1 MLKRGEE
8 KPMSTRF
15 GTLGNLMKKQDLIL
29 NAVCLLF
36 AFVFLFLAL
45 SNISWAGNFFS
56 IDSLFFMLVSLMLAG
71 IFLVIPLLWAYENG
85 MLKNLFA
92 VDDATAIDLNAAP
105 IHFEGTTKLFLSILG
120 YLLILTVIEV
130 VLAYVQVPLVL
141 MLTILVGLSLIKAAL
156 ILAYFMHLRY
166 ERMSLVY
173 TLIPMLV
180 ICICLLFIFFP
191 DSFRQLGLR
200 AYR

>member
-1 MLKRGEE
+1 
-8 KPMSTRF
+8 
-15 GTLGNLMKKQDLIL
+15 MKKQDLIL
-29 NAVCLLF
+29 NAICLLF
-36 AFVFLFLAL
+36 ATGFVVMAL
-45 SNISWAGNFFS
+45 SNVRRAGNFFS
-56 IDSLFFMLVSLMLAG
+56 IDSLFITLVSLMLAG
-71 IFLVIPLLWAYENG
+71 IFMVIPLLWAYENG
-85 MLKNLFA
+85 LLKNLFA
-92 VDDATAIDLNAAP
+92 AEGDDVP
-105 IHFEGTTKLFLSILG
+105 VEPVPVHFEGTTKLFLVVLG
-120 YLLILTVIEV
+120 ALLVLTVVEV
-130 VLAYVQVPLVL
+130 FLAYVQVPLAL

-191 DSFRQLGLR
+191 DSFRLLGLR

>member
-1 MLKRGEE
+1 
-8 KPMSTRF
+8 MSTRF
-15 GTLGNLMKKQDLIL
+15 GPLGNLMKKQDLIL

-36 AFVFLFLAL
+36 ATGFVVMAL
-45 SNISWAGNFFS
+45 SNVRRAGNFFS
-56 IDSLFFMLVSLMLAG
+56 IDSLFITLVSLLLAG
-71 IFLVIPLLWAYENG
+71 IFMIIPLLWAHENG
-85 MLKNLFA
+85 VLKNLFA
-92 VDDATAIDLNAAP
+92 AEGDDSPVEPVAV
-105 IHFEGTTKLFLSILG
+105 HFAGSTKLFLAILG
-120 YLLILTVIEV
+120 LLLILTVVEV
-130 VLAYVQVPLVL
+130 FLAYIQVPLVL

-191 DSFRQLGLR
+191 DSFRIFNLR
-200 AYR
+200 VYR

>member
-1 MLKRGEE
+1 
-8 KPMSTRF
+8 MSTRF
-15 GTLGNLMKKQDLIL
+15 GAFGKLAKKQDLIL
-29 NAVCLLF
+29 NGVCLLF
-36 AFVFLFLAL
+36 ATGFLLMAL
-45 SNISWAGNFFS
+45 MNVRWAGNFIS
-56 IDSLFFMLVSLMLAG
+56 IDSLFITLVSLILAG
-71 IFLVIPLLWAYENG
+71 IFLMIPLYWAYETG

-92 VDDATAIDLNAAP
+92 VDDDDSDAATMTAAHSSP

-120 YLLILTVIEV
+120 YLLALTMIEV

-180 ICICLLFIFFP
+180 ICILLLFIFFP
-191 DSFRQLGLR
+191 DSFRALGLR
-200 AYR
+200 VYR

>member
-1 MLKRGEE
+1 
-8 KPMSTRF
+8 
-15 GTLGNLMKKQDLIL
+15 MKKQDLIL
-29 NAVCLLF
+29 NAICLLF
-36 AFVFLFLAL
+36 AAGFVVMAL
-45 SNISWAGNFFS
+45 SNVRRAGNFFS
-56 IDSLFFMLVSLMLAG
+56 IDSLFITLVSLLLAG
-71 IFLVIPLLWAYENG
+71 IFLVIPLLWAHENG
-85 MLKNLFA
+85 VLKNLFA
-92 VDDATAIDLNAAP
+92 AEGEDVPATESVP
-105 IHFEGTTKLFLSILG
+105 VHFEGTTKLFLTILG
-120 YLLILTVIEV
+120 CLLLLTVVEV
-130 VLAYVQVPLVL
+130 FLAYIQVPLAL

-191 DSFRQLGLR
+191 DSFRLLGLR

>member
-1 MLKRGEE
+1 
-8 KPMSTRF
+8 MSTRF
-15 GTLGNLMKKQDLIL
+15 ASLGNLMKKQDLIL

-36 AFVFLFLAL
+36 AAAFVVMAL
-45 SNISWAGNFFS
+45 SNVSRAGNFFS
-56 IDSLFFMLVSLMLAG
+56 IDSLFFTLVSLLLAG
-71 IFLVIPLLWAYENG
+71 IFLVIPLLWAYETG
-85 MLKNLFA
+85 LLRNLFA
-92 VDDATAIDLNAAP
+92 AEGDDVAVEAVP
-105 IHFEGTTKLFLSILG
+105 VHFEGTTKLFLAILG
-120 YLLILTVIEV
+120 FLLVLTVVEV
-130 VLAYVQVPLVL
+130 LLAYIQVPLFL

-191 DSFRQLGLR
+191 DSFRIFNLR
-200 AYR
+200 VYR

>member
-1 MLKRGEE
+1 
-8 KPMSTRF
+8 MSTRF
-15 GTLGNLMKKQDLIL
+15 GALGNLMKKQDLIL
-29 NAVCLLF
+29 NAICMLF
-36 AFVFLFLAL
+36 ATGFIVMAL
-45 SNISWAGNFFS
+45 SNVRRAGNFFS
-56 IDSLFFMLVSLMLAG
+56 IDSLFITLVSLLLAG
-71 IFLVIPLLWAYENG
+71 IFMVVPLLWAYENG
-85 MLKNLFA
+85 VLKNLFA
-92 VDDATAIDLNAAP
+92 AEGDDTP
-105 IHFEGTTKLFLSILG
+105 VEPVEVHFAGSTKLFLSVLG
-120 YLLILTVIEV
+120 FLLFLTVVEV
-130 VLAYVQVPLVL
+130 LLAYVQVPLVL

-180 ICICLLFIFFP
+180 ICICLLFIMFP

>member
-1 MLKRGEE
+1 M
-8 KPMSTRF
+8 
-15 GTLGNLMKKQDLIL
+15 
-29 NAVCLLF
+29 V
-36 AFVFLFLAL
+36 
-45 SNISWAGNFFS
+45 
-56 IDSLFFMLVSLMLAG
+56 
-71 IFLVIPLLWAYENG
+71 
-85 MLKNLFA
+85 
-92 VDDATAIDLNAAP
+92 
-105 IHFEGTTKLFLSILG
+105 
-120 YLLILTVIEV
+120 EV

-191 DSFRQLGLR
+191 DSFRLLNSR
-200 AYR
+200 IYR

>member
-1 MLKRGEE
+1 
-8 KPMSTRF
+8 MSTRF
-15 GTLGNLMKKQDLIL
+15 GSLGNLMKKQDLIL

-36 AFVFLFLAL
+36 ATGFVVMAL
-45 SNISWAGNFFS
+45 SNVRRAGNFFS
-56 IDSLFFMLVSLMLAG
+56 IDSLFITLVSLMLAG
-71 IFLVIPLLWAYENG
+71 IFMVIPLLWAYENG
-85 MLKNLFA
+85 VLKNLFA
-92 VDDATAIDLNAAP
+92 AEGDDVPAEALP
-105 IHFEGTTKLFLSILG
+105 VHFEGTTKLFLSILG
-120 YLLILTVIEV
+120 FLLFLTVIEV
-130 VLAYVQVPLVL
+130 FLAYVQVPLAL

-191 DSFRQLGLR
+191 DSFRIFNLR
-200 AYR
+200 NYR

>member
-1 MLKRGEE
+1 
-8 KPMSTRF
+8 MSTRF
-15 GTLGNLMKKQDLIL
+15 GALGNITKRQDLIL

-36 AFVFLFLAL
+36 AAGFLFMAL
-45 SNISWAGNFFS
+45 SNVRRAGNFFS
-56 IDSLFFMLVSLMLAG
+56 IDSLFIMLVSLILAG
-71 IFLVIPLLWAYENG
+71 IFAAIPLYWAYENG
-85 MLKNLFA
+85 MLREMFA
-92 VDDATAIDLNAAP
+92 AEGDDAERAAAHAAP
-105 IHFEGTTKLFLSILG
+105 VHFEGTTKLFLSVLG
-120 YLLILTVIEV
+120 FLLLLTAIEV
-130 VLAYVQVPLVL
+130 YLAYMHVPLVL
-141 MLTILVGLSLIKAAL
+141 MLTILIGLSLIKAAL

-191 DSFRQLGLR
+191 DSFRLLGLR

>member
-1 MLKRGEE
+1 
-8 KPMSTRF
+8 MSTRF

-36 AFVFLFLAL
+36 ALGFIVMAL
-45 SNISWAGNFFS
+45 SNVRRAGNFFS
-56 IDSLFFMLVSLMLAG
+56 IDSLFITLVSLMLAG
-71 IFLVIPLLWAYENG
+71 IFMVIPLLWAYENG
-85 MLKNLFA
+85 VLKNLFA
-92 VDDATAIDLNAAP
+92 AEGDDVPVEAVP
-105 IHFEGTTKLFLSILG
+105 VHFEGTTKLFLAILG
-120 YLLILTVIEV
+120 ALLALTVVEV
-130 VLAYVQVPLVL
+130 FLAYIQVPLVL

-191 DSFRQLGLR
+191 DSFRLLGLR

>member
-1 MLKRGEE
+1 
-8 KPMSTRF
+8 MSTRF

-29 NAVCLLF
+29 NAICLLF
-36 AFVFLFLAL
+36 AMGFVVMAL
-45 SNISWAGNFFS
+45 SNVRRAGNFFS
-56 IDSLFFMLVSLMLAG
+56 IDSLFITLVSLLLAG
-71 IFLVIPLLWAYENG
+71 IFMVVPLLWAYESG
-85 MLKNLFA
+85 LLKNLFA
-92 VDDATAIDLNAAP
+92 AEGDDVPAESVP
-105 IHFEGTTKLFLSILG
+105 VHFEGTTKLFLVVLG
-120 YLLILTVIEV
+120 ALLVLTVVEV
-130 VLAYVQVPLVL
+130 FLAYVQVPLVL

-191 DSFRQLGLR
+191 DSFRLLGLR

>member
-1 MLKRGEE
+1 M
-8 KPMSTRF
+8 
-15 GTLGNLMKKQDLIL
+15 IL

-36 AFVFLFLAL
+36 AAGFLFMAF
-45 SNISWAGNFFS
+45 SNVRRAGNFFS
-56 IDSLFFMLVSLMLAG
+56 IDSLFIMLVSLILAG
-71 IFLVIPLLWAYENG
+71 IFAAIPLYWAYENG
-85 MLKNLFA
+85 MLREMFA
-92 VDDATAIDLNAAP
+92 AEGDDDAATAAHAAP
-105 IHFEGTTKLFLSILG
+105 VHFEGTTKLFLSVLG
-120 YLLILTVIEV
+120 FLLLLTAIEV
-130 VLAYVQVPLVL
+130 YLAYMHVPLVL
-141 MLTILVGLSLIKAAL
+141 MLTILIGLSLIKAAL

-191 DSFRQLGLR
+191 DSFRLLGLR

>member
-1 MLKRGEE
+1 
-8 KPMSTRF
+8 MSTRF
-15 GTLGNLMKKQDLIL
+15 GAFGNLWKKQDLIL
-29 NAVCLLF
+29 NVVCLLF
-36 AFVFLFLAL
+36 AAGFLLMAL
-45 SNISWAGNFFS
+45 SNVRWAGNFLS
-56 IDSLFFMLVSLMLAG
+56 IDSLFITLVSLLLAG
-71 IFLVIPLLWAYENG
+71 IFLVVPLLWAYENG

-92 VDDATAIDLNAAP
+92 VDDEMATAMAAQSAP

-120 YLLILTVIEV
+120 YLLALTMIEV

-191 DSFRQLGLR
+191 DSFRLLGLR